1 MDTNNRSNKIRT
13 AIDLLK
19 NSMEKCVMCPRRC
32 GVNRAGG
39 KAGYC
44 RAPLNPVI
52 YSYIAHRGEEPA
64 LSGTKGSGTIFFT
77 HCNMKCVYCQNYIF
91 SQLDNGE
98 MVSIERLAAI
108 MLEMQK
114 KGCHNINLV
123 SPTHFVPQIIAALGQ
138 ATERGLAIPIVY
150 NTSGY
155 DSLETIKMLDGIID
169 VYMPDMRYSDNKNAA
184 AYSDAPDYVEHNR
197 RCLKEMHRQ
206 AGDLE
211 LNGKG
216 IAIKGLIVR
225 LLVLPGGI
233 SGTVESLRFIKEE
246 ISKNTY
252 ISVMSQYYP
261 TFKSYNFKEL
271 SRGITKEE
279 YQNVVD
285 EAHRLELNNGW
296 IQEMPEPADT
306 KFMGT
311 NITPKPGKEK

>member
-184 AYSDAPDYVEHNR
+184 AYSDAPD
-197 RCLKEMHRQ
+197 
-206 AGDLE
+206 
-211 LNGKG
+211 
-216 IAIKGLIVR
+216 
-225 LLVLPGGI
+225 
-233 SGTVESLRFIKEE
+233 
-246 ISKNTY
+246 
-252 ISVMSQYYP
+252 
-261 TFKSYNFKEL
+261 
-271 SRGITKEE
+271 
-279 YQNVVD
+279 
-285 EAHRLELNNGW
+285 
-296 IQEMPEPADT
+296 
-306 KFMGT
+306 
-311 NITPKPGKEK
+311 